1 MTALRVPFVDLGRQF
16 AAHEKALTE
25 IFVRVGRGGGYVMGP
40 SVERFEA
47 AAADYCGVKY
57 ALGVAN
63 GTDALM
69 LILRALGIGPG
80 DEVITAPNS
89 FIASAGAIAAV
100 GARPAFADVG
110 EDLNLDPGVLEAAI
124 TPGTKAIMA
133 VHLTGRPAEMNAIN
147 EIANAHGIKVIEDAA
162 QAIGAS
168 YHGKR
173 VGGLGLAA
181 GFSLHP
187 LKNLNVMGDGG
198 LVTTDDDG
206 LYETIKRERNH
217 GLIDRDTAKNWGL
230 NSRLD
235 ALQAEIALYKLARLD
250 GWNDRFREIAE
261 RYRKGL
267 SGVVQTP
274 SDQPHEQAV
283 YHNFVIYAED
293 RGRLMDYLAER
304 GVETKVHYPVLLHLQ
319 PAAADLGYRAGDFPV
334 AERLASRTMS
344 LPIYPELEEQEI
356 DHVISSIRS
365 FYGVNSVFLRTETV
379 S

>member
-1 MTALRVPFVDLGRQF
+1 MKTLRVPFVDLGRQF
-16 AAHEKALTE
+16 AAHEDALAE
-25 IFVRVGRGGGYVMGP
+25 IFVRVGRSGGYVMGP
-40 SVERFEA
+40 SVERFEVA
-47 AAADYCGVKY
+47 AAEYCGVKY

-63 GTDALM
+63 GTDALI
-69 LILRALGIGPG
+69 LILRALEIGPG

-89 FIASAGAIAAV
+89 FVASAGAIAAV
-100 GARPAFADVG
+100 GAKPVFADIG
-110 EDLNLDPGVLEAAI
+110 EDLNLDPGALEASI
-124 TPGTKAIMA
+124 TPDTKAIMA

-147 EIANAHGIKVIEDAA
+147 DIANAHGVKVIEDAA

-198 LVTTDDDG
+198 LVTTDDGG

-217 GLIDRDTAKNWGL
+217 GLIDRDTVKNWGL

-250 GWNDRFREIAE
+250 GWNDRFREIAGS
-261 RYRKGL
+261 YREGL

-274 SDQPHEQAV
+274 SDRPHERAV
-283 YHNFVIYAED
+283 YHNFVVYAED
-293 RGRLMDYLAER
+293 RDQLMGHLAER
-304 GVETKVHYPVLLHLQ
+304 GVETKIHYPVLLHLQ
-319 PAAADLGYRAGDFPV
+319 PAAADLGYRAGDFPT
-334 AERLASRTMS
+334 AEKLASQMMS

-356 DHVISSIRS
+356 DHVIASIRS
-365 FYGVNSVFLRTETV
+365 FYG
-379 S
+379 